1 MARETQR
8 SVVSPAAPG
17 RILAGTSG
25 YDYDP
30 WRGKFYPPGLPRAER
45 LTFYASRF
53 PALEINASF
62 YRKPS
67 VESVR
72 RWAAQVPETFR
83 FALKAWQRITHQK
96 RLRDCGEPQRL
107 FAQTARA
114 LGGKLGP
121 ILYQLPPNLQKD
133 LPLLRD
139 FLAALPPDLRAAFEF
154 RHDSWQD
161 EEVQAELRAAGC
173 ALCVAET
180 DEGTMP
186 LVRTAPFGYLR
197 LRRAAY
203 DGRALAR
210 WAKRIAE
217 AGFTEDVYVFFKHE
231 DEARGPAFAGSFA
244 RLARAAQ
251 QRLAGPS
258 AM

>member
-1 MARETQR
+1 MVRPNPRAVAR
-8 SVVSPAAPG
+8 PAAPG
-17 RILAGTSG
+17 RVLAGTSG

-30 WRGKFYPPGLPRAER
+30 WRGKFYPPGLPRAQR
-45 LTFYASRF
+45 LTYYASRF

-67 VESVR
+67 LDSVR
-72 RWAAQVPETFR
+72 RWAAEVPETFR

-96 RLRDCGEPQRL
+96 RLRDCGQPLRL
-107 FAQTARA
+107 FAEAARA

-161 EEVQAELRAAGC
+161 EEVHETLRAAGS

-203 DGRALAR
+203 DARTLGR

-217 AGFTEDVYVFFKHE
+217 AGFSEDVYVFFKHE
-231 DEARGPAFAGSFA
+231 DEARGPLFALTFD

-251 QRLAGPS
+251 RPPARPI
-258 AM
+258 AP